1 MIKAII
7 FDFDGV
13 ILDSTDIK
21 TNAFKNIFK
30 KKYSKQLPQIL
41 EHHHN
46 HLGISRSNKLKIY
59 FEKIIE
65 IKLSN
70 NQLIKYTN
78 IFSSYCINRILRCKF
93 IPGAKKFIL
102 NNYINYDFFI
112 SSGTPTKELRYICNK
127 RKIDK
132 YFKEIYGSPQK
143 KTTHIKRIMKKHK
156 LKPNEIIF
164 IGDGYSDYQAAN
176 FTSLFFVGINF
187 KKNLNIEDRIL
198 IKDLSKLNN
207 VLENRKYE

>member
-13 ILDSTDIK
+13 ILNSTDIK

-46 HLGISRSNKLKIY
+46 HLGISRSNKIKLY
-59 FEKIIE
+59 FEKIIG

-70 NQLIKYTN
+70 RQLNKYTN

-102 NNYINYDFFI
+102 NSFTNYDFFI
-112 SSGTPTKELRYICNK
+112 SSGTPTKELRFICK
-127 RKIDK
+127 ERKIDK
-132 YFKEIYGSPQK
+132 YFKEIFGSPQK
-143 KTTHIKRIMKKHK
+143 KTTHIKKIMKKYN

-176 FTSLFFVGINF
+176 FTNLFFIGINY
-187 KKNLNIEDRIL
+187 KKNLNIVDRIL
-198 IKDLSKLNN
+198 IKDFNKLNYI
-207 VLENRKYE
+207 LENKKYE